1 MENIRKGGS
10 FLPFVQ
16 GWISYV
22 VDYLQGIFCKFVWF
36 APSCIIG
43 FANRRDL
50 R

>member
-1 MENIRKGGS
+1 MENIRKGGG
-10 FLPFVQ
+10 FLPPVR
-16 GWISYV
+16 GWVLYV
-22 VDYLQGIFCKFVWF
+22 VDYFMGFFFKFVLF